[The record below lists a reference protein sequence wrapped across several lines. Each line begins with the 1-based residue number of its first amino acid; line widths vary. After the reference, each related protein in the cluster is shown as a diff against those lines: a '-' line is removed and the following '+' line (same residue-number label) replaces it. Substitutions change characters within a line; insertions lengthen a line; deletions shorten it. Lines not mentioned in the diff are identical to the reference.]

1 MKIEVTSGRA
11 PEVSTD
17 ALVVPVPETE
27 RVPPYLRAFDTA
39 LGGVL
44 AQLLEDRDFKGK
56 AQDQVWIPVR
66 GLPMR
71 RVLLLGTGAEG
82 KLDAE
87 ALRRLAAASV
97 RALMRRNLTGGALL
111 VPPTRRIGDTDLGHA
126 LAEGAILG
134 AYRFDQ
140 YRTGKDLQR
149 PPERLTLITADARR
163 AAAVRRGVAL
173 GTVLGESTNFARD
186 LSNEPGSVHTPA
198 WLADQAK
205 KMARKVGLKL
215 KVLEPPELERENMG
229 GLLAVGRGS
238 DHEPRLIVLEHKPKT
253 KRRVRTVA
261 LVGKGITFD
270 TGGIS
275 LKPAATMHE
284 MKHDMS
290 GGAAVFGALRAAALL
305 RLPLHVVGIIPA
317 AENKPGSR
325 AYLPG
330 DVVHSASGQT
340 IEVLNTDAEGR
351 IVLAD
356 GLHYAKRYKPE
367 TIIDLATLTGAC
379 LIALGTH
386 CSGLM
391 GNDERLIR
399 RLRKAGDRTRER
411 VWPLPLWEEHREQ
424 VRGQVGDLKN
434 TGGREAGTLT
444 AGAFLSYFVDET
456 PWAHLD
462 IAGTAFTPKNLP
474 YCPIGA
480 TGIGVRLLTDLLRN
494 WGKRA

>member
-17 ALVVPVPETE
+17 ALVVPVPETQ
-27 RVPPYLRAFDTA
+27 RVPPYLRAFDEA
-39 LGGVL
+39 LGGLL
-44 AQLLEDRDFKGK
+44 AQPLEDQDFKGK
-56 AQDQVWIPVR
+56 AQEQAWIPVR
-66 GLPMR
+66 DLPTR
-71 RVLLLGTGAEG
+71 RVLLLGIGAES
-82 KLDAE
+82 KLDTE
-87 ALRRLAAASV
+87 ALRRLAASAV

-126 LAEGAILG
+126 LTEGAILG

-140 YRTGKDLQR
+140 YRTSKGLSI

-173 GTVLGESTNFARD
+173 GTILAESTNLARD

-198 WLADQAK
+198 WLADQAR
-205 KMARKVGLKL
+205 KMARKVGLKV
-215 KVLEPPELERENMG
+215 KILEPPELEREKMG

-275 LKPAATMHE
+275 LKPAATMYE

-290 GGAAVFGALRAAALL
+290 GGAAVFGALRAAAIL

-317 AENKPGSR
+317 AENRPGSR

-330 DVVHSASGQT
+330 DVMVSASGQT

-391 GNDERLIR
+391 GNDDRLIR
-399 RLRKAGDRTRER
+399 RLRAAGDRTWER
-411 VWPLPLWEEHREQ
+411 VWPLPLWDEHREQ

-444 AGAFLSYFVDET
+444 AGAFLSHFVDDT

-462 IAGTAFTPKNLP
+462 IAGTAFTRKSLP
-474 YCPIGA
+474 YCPTGA
-480 TGIGVRLLTDLLRN
+480 TGVGVRLLIDLFRN